1 MVARSFEEQG
11 LTTTGLVLIE
21 EHAQRVKPPRML
33 AVPFYFGNT
42 LGEAD
47 NPELQ
52 HKVLQSAFDLLNS
65 DQGPVLE
72 HYPEEKIP
80 DVMIQGSEAAK
91 TPYDNGVNSPEISPA
106 DELTGLRAYYEQWSS
121 SKNGRTAVGITGIP
135 QRRFRGIVRFIENY
149 IGGENP
155 DMKERSADIAVPQF
169 VRYCVDDLKA
179 FYYEARMAQRP
190 DGSDVDIHTW
200 FWSDTAMGKLVMSL
214 AEYMRNH
221 PDPSVNTVAY
231 GIAR

>member
-1 MVARSFEEQG
+1 MIARVFEEQG

-21 EHAQRVKPPRML
+21 EHAERVKPPRML

-52 HKVLQSAFDLLNS
+52 HKVLQATFDLLTS
-65 DQGPVLE
+65 SQGPILE
-72 HYPEEKIP
+72 RYPEEKIP
-80 DVMIQGSEAAK
+80 DVMIQGSEANK
-91 TPYDNGVNSPEISPA
+91 LPQVNETDSPDMSPA
-106 DELTGLRAYYEQWSS
+106 DELTALRGYYEQWGNSR
-121 SKNGRTAVGITGIP
+121 NGRTAVGLTGIP
-135 QRRFRGIVRFIENY
+135 QRRFRGIVRFLESY
-149 IGGENP
+149 INEENP
-155 DMKERSADIAVPQF
+155 DMEERPADIDIPQF

-190 DGSDVDIHTW
+190 NGSDVDIHTW
-200 FWSDTAMGKLVMSL
+200 FWSNTAMGNLVMLL
-214 AEYMRNH
+214 AEYMRNS
-221 PDPSVNTVAY
+221 PDQSVNTVAY

>member
-1 MVARSFEEQG
+1 VIARIFEEQG

-52 HKVLQSAFDLLNS
+52 HKVLQATFDLLTS

-72 HYPEEKIP
+72 RYPEEKSP
-80 DVMIQGSEAAK
+80 DVIIQGSEANK
-91 TPYDNGVNSPEISPA
+91 MHLNSETHSPDMSPA
-106 DELTGLRAYYEQWSS
+106 DELTALRAYYEQWSNS
-121 SKNGRTAVGITGIP
+121 RNGRTSVGLTRIP
-135 QRRFRGIVRFIENY
+135 QRRFRGIVRFLESY
-149 IGGENP
+149 INGENA
-155 DMKERSADIAVPQF
+155 DMKERPADIEIPQF

-190 DGSDVDIHTW
+190 NGLDVDIHTW
-200 FWSDTAMGKLVMSL
+200 FWSNTAMGKLVMSL
-214 AEYMRNH
+214 AEHMQNNA
-221 PDPSVNTVAY
+221 DQSVKTVAY

>member
-1 MVARSFEEQG
+1 MIARIFEEQG

-52 HKVLQSAFDLLNS
+52 HKVLQATFDLLTS

-72 HYPEEKIP
+72 RYPEEKSP
-80 DVMIQGSEAAK
+80 DVIIQGSEANK
-91 TPYDNGVNSPEISPA
+91 MHLNSETHSPDMSPA
-106 DELTGLRAYYEQWSS
+106 DELTALRAYYEQWSNS
-121 SKNGRTAVGITGIP
+121 RNGRTSVGLTRIP
-135 QRRFRGIVRFIENY
+135 QRRFRGIVRFLESY
-149 IGGENP
+149 INGENA
-155 DMKERSADIAVPQF
+155 DMKERPADIEIPQF

-190 DGSDVDIHTW
+190 NGLDVDIHTW
-200 FWSDTAMGKLVMSL
+200 FWSNTAMGKLVMSL
-214 AEYMRNH
+214 AEHMQNNA
-221 PDPSVNTVAY
+221 DQSVKTVAY